1 MQQKKT
7 IELLAPA
14 KNIETGMAAI
24 NYGADAVYIGAPKF
38 GARAAAG
45 NTLNDIEQLVKYAHQ
60 YWAKVYVTF
69 NTILYDNELD
79 EAEKLIHQLYEIGV
93 DALIIQDLGI
103 LEMNLPPIE
112 LHASTQTHN
121 YDLNR
126 IQFLEQVGFKRIILA
141 RELSLTQLQEIRK
154 HTSCELEYF
163 VHGALCVSLS
173 GQCYFS
179 QATTN
184 RSANR
189 GACSQACR
197 MKYNLIDDNGNILAK
212 DKYLLSLKDLN
223 LSAHLQEIINS
234 GICSLKIEGRLKDS
248 TYLKNITSHYR
259 KHINNVLK
267 TNPQITPVAS
277 GNTKIS
283 FNPDPDITF
292 NRGYTNYFFNGRT
305 NHIANYN
312 TPKAMG
318 KQIGRVTKI
327 NKDNFTVDTKEQL
340 NNGDGLCFIDKQGTL
355 RGFQVN
361 RVEKNKIYPND
372 IRLLQQ
378 GVTLFRNNN
387 HQFTKLL
394 KNDHSIRK
402 IATELFV
409 DFYDNTLS
417 ITAIDENEI
426 AANIQHSKS
435 FELAKNKD
443 MAMNNIQKQLQKSG
457 DTIFDIYHVH
467 INMDNIPFIPAK
479 QLNELRR
486 KCLEQLLANRLS
498 AYPANHQA
506 MDIKH
511 PKYPQEQLSYRGNVT
526 NKKAEDFYK
535 KCGVTQIE
543 KGFEIQK
550 SYTGKLLMVTRHCL
564 RHDFGICLKHHK
576 AGRGDNRKL
585 FLEDNNHRY
594 ALEFDCKRCEMKI
607 LASSNISTSIKRNLL
622 LWNIISRNASKRA
635 NINNKTLSFVS
646 PIQEK

>member
-14 KNIETGMAAI
+14 KNRETGMAAI

-38 GARAAAG
+38 GARVAAG
-45 NTLNDIEQLVKYAHQ
+45 NTIEDIADLVKYAHQ

-69 NTILYDNELD
+69 NTILYDNELQ
-79 EAEKLIHQLYEIGV
+79 EAEKLIHQLYNIGV

-103 LEMNLPPIE
+103 LEMNLPSIE

-121 YDLNR
+121 YDLER
-126 IQFLEQVGFKRIILA
+126 IQFLERVGFKRIILA
-141 RELSLTQLQEIRK
+141 RELSLRQLQEIRK

-179 QATTN
+179 QATTK

-197 MKYNLIDDNGNILAK
+197 MKYNLVDEQGNILAK

-223 LSAHLQEIINS
+223 LSSHLQEIINS

-259 KHINNVLK
+259 KNIDNFLK
-267 TNPQITPVAS
+267 HNKSIEKLSS
-277 GNTKIS
+277 GSTKIG
-283 FNPDPDITF
+283 FVPDPDITF

-305 NHIANYN
+305 NNIANYN

-318 KQIGRVTKI
+318 KKIGKVIKI
-327 NKDNFTVDTKEQL
+327 HSDSFTVATSEKL
-340 NNGDGLCFIDKQGTL
+340 HNGDGLCFIDKKGIL

-361 RVEKNKIYPND
+361 NVVNNKVYPND
-372 IRLLQQ
+372 INLLQQ
-378 GVTLFRNNN
+378 GVMLFRNND

-394 KNDHSIRK
+394 KNDTSVRK
-402 IATELFV
+402 IDAEIFV
-409 DFYDNTLS
+409 DFYDNTLN

-426 AANIQHSKS
+426 AANIQYSED
-435 FELAKNKD
+435 FELAKNVE
-443 MAMNNIQKQLQKSG
+443 MAISNMKKQLQKSG
-457 DTIFDIYHVH
+457 DTIFHVF
-467 INMDNIPFIPAK
+467 NVNISGEQVPFIPSK
-479 QLNELRR
+479 KLNELRR
-486 KCLEQLLANRLS
+486 NCLEQLLENRLN
-498 AYPANHQA
+498 AYDSETEP
-506 MDIKH
+506 IKISY
-511 PKYPQEQLSYRGNVT
+511 PEYPQQQLTYRGNVT
-526 NKKAEDFYK
+526 NKNSELFYK
-535 KCGVTQIE
+535 KCGVTKIE
-543 KGFEIQK
+543 QGFELQK
-550 SYTGKLLMVTRHCL
+550 SYAGKLLMVTRHCL

-576 AGRGDNRKL
+576 AGKGDKRKL
-585 FLEDNNHRY
+585 FLEDNNSRY

-607 LASSNISTSIKRNLL
+607 LAT
-622 LWNIISRNASKRA
+622 
-635 NINNKTLSFVS
+635 
-646 PIQEK
+646 E